1 MCRSDSPPSQSEPH
15 RHTTTHSHRQLHGT
29 NEPVEL
35 HKYEGVVQR
44 GELII
49 TPRHD
54 FNIMVAAS
62 ALGTTEIEH
71 TLWDVSAGVCV
82 CVCVCVCVRVCVYM
96 CMRAHVRVLFLH
108 VHVCAHVCL
117 CLEIEHTH
125 CGLRQVKCPS
135 MWEVVRWQPS

>member
-1 MCRSDSPPSQSEPH
+1 MCRSDSQPSQSEPH

-82 CVCVCVCVRVCVYM
+82 CVCVCACVCVCVCVHVYA
-96 CMRAHVRVLFLH
+96 RARACVVLA
-108 VHVCAHVCL
+108 CTCL
-117 CLEIEHTH
+117 CT
-125 CGLRQVKCPS
+125 CVSVP
-135 MWEVVRWQPS
+135 

>member
-1 MCRSDSPPSQSEPH
+1 MCRSDSQPSQSEPH

-71 TLWDVSAGVCV
+71 TLWDASAGVCV
-82 CVCVCVCVRVCVYM
+82 CVCVYM
-96 CMRAHVRVLFLH
+96 CMRAHVY
-108 VHVCAHVCL
+108 VCVFACTCL
-117 CLEIEHTH
+117 CT
-125 CGLRQVKCPS
+125 CVSVP
-135 MWEVVRWQPS
+135 